1 MPGHSYTQNE
11 GLRELVCRCCVILK
25 TAKLEIV
32 VSILFRTSWP
42 LLKLLI
48 RLEAGLLQSAPGELP
63 RQNDKSAPPLGFLRQ
78 GAPGGRGR
86 NVA

>member
-32 VSILFRTSWP
+32 VSILF
-42 LLKLLI
+42 LAFI
-48 RLEAGLLQSAPGELP
+48 EAPNQA
-63 RQNDKSAPPLGFLRQ
+63 
-78 GAPGGRGR
+78 
-86 NVA
+86 